1 MIMAKIILPELS
13 YKLMNILFSVHNE
26 LGNNYQEKHYQRAI
40 AMRLEQAGIS
50 FQKEQKVGINFDGE
64 KIGDLYFD
72 FLIDDKII
80 LEIKTNLGIT
90 HDNIK
95 QVLRYLESANLS
107 LGIIANF
114 RASRLEYRRVIYSC
128 NS

>member
-1 MIMAKIILPELS
+1 MAKIILPELS
-13 YKLMNILFSVHNE
+13 YELMNILFSVHNE

-50 FQKEQKVGINFDGE
+50 FQKEQKVTINFDGE

-114 RASRLEYRRVIYSC
+114 RASRLEYKRVVHSC